1 MLRQYEQR
9 GFMFSLVGFHV
20 FPTRVACFPSKG
32 FMFSLCGSRLCASRH
47 VDFVRRSV
55 QRVSCFPRGVSCFP
69 YQGFMFSREGFHVF
83 PALCVCFSSVGARPE
98 RELTEDTMEKRL
110 LHVISIF
117 TIPRPRQEGR
127 TLSSSGQGCR
137 SCL

>member
-1 MLRQYEQR
+1 
-9 GFMFSLVGFHV
+9 MFSL
-20 FPTRVACFPSKG
+20 
-32 FMFSLCGSRLCASRH
+32 
-47 VDFVRRSV
+47 
-55 QRVSCFPRGVSCFP
+55 
-69 YQGFMFSREGFHVF
+69 EGFHVF

-117 TIPRPRQEGR
+117 KIPRPRQEGR
-127 TLSSSGQGCR
+127 KLSSSGQGCR